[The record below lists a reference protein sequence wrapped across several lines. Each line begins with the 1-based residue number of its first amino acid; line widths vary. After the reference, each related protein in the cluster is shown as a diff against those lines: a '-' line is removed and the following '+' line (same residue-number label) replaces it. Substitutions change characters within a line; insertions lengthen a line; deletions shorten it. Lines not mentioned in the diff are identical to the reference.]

1 MINVQPYIDQ
11 LEELKDYMDFFI
23 EALWIGRYY
32 KDCHI
37 IEETEQGKEM
47 IEKMKNSKIFPLPM
61 SSGTDISK
69 RLELVEHLKTQMYEY
84 LGIPIEREGKP
95 QQPNYNK

>member
-1 MINVQPYIDQ
+1 MINVQPFIDR
-11 LEELKDYMDFFI
+11 LDKLKEEMDFFI
-23 EALWIGRYY
+23 EVLWLSRYY
-32 KDCHI
+32 RDCI
-37 IEETEQGKEM
+37 IVEETEQGKAM
-47 IEKMKNSKIFPLPM
+47 IDKIKNSKILPLPM

-69 RLELVEHLKTQMYEY
+69 RLELVEYLKAQMYEY

>member
-1 MINVQPYIDQ
+1 
-11 LEELKDYMDFFI
+11 
-23 EALWIGRYY
+23 
-32 KDCHI
+32 
-37 IEETEQGKEM
+37 M